1 MSDRYNVAIM
11 GATGAVGQIFLELLA
26 ERDFPMD
33 ELRLLA
39 SSRSVGKALTC
50 GERTLKVQELT
61 HDAFDGID
69 IVLSSAGGAIS
80 KEFVPSAIA
89 AGAVVVDNT
98 SAFRMDAAVPLV
110 VPEVNPQD
118 LDSHQGV
125 IANPNCST
133 IIMVVP
139 LWPLHV
145 RHRVR
150 RIVVSTY
157 QAISGAGAKAME
169 ELETQTRDVLSG
181 KAAVPAELPYQIAF
195 NLFSHNTTIGADGY
209 CEEETKMIRETR
221 KMFHDD
227 SILVSP
233 TCIRVPI
240 LRAHSEAMN
249 LEFEEPVSAEEVRSI
264 LAQAPGVT
272 IVDDREGNHFPMP
285 LEASGVDNV
294 LVGRIRQ
301 DLSRPDGTGVD
312 MFLSGDQLRKGAALN
327 AMQIAET
334 LIERGQLRQQAA
346 SAVS

>member
-26 ERDFPMD
+26 ERDFPMG
-33 ELRLLA
+33 ELRVLA
-39 SSRSVGKALTC
+39 SSRSVGKQLTC
-50 GERTLKVQELT
+50 GDRMVEVQQLT
-61 HDAFDGID
+61 HDSFAGID
-69 IVLSSAGGAIS
+69 VVLSSASGDIS
-80 KEFVPSAIA
+80 REFIPSAVE

-98 SAFRMDAAVPLV
+98 SAFRMDPEVPLV
-110 VPEVNPQD
+110 VPEVNPGD
-118 LDSHQGV
+118 LDGHNGI

-139 LWPLHV
+139 LWPVHAKHPI
-145 RHRVR
+145 RRV
-150 RIVVSTY
+150 VVSTY

-181 KAAVPAELPYQIAF
+181 KPAAPQELPHQIAF
-195 NLFSHNTTIGADGY
+195 NLFSHNSSIGDDGY

-227 SILVSP
+227 RIQITP

-240 LRAHSEAMN
+240 FRAHSEAVN
-249 LEFEEPVSAEEVRSI
+249 IEFESPVTADEVRDIVASS
-264 LAQAPGVT
+264 PGVT
-272 IVDDREGNHFPMP
+272 VVDDRQGNHFPMP
-285 LEASGVDNV
+285 LEASGVDDV

-327 AMQIAET
+327 AIQIAEV
-334 LIERGQLRQQAA
+334 LVERGQLRPQAA
-346 SAVS
+346 ATV